1 MDRLETQGDRMS
13 KKLTCVVEGCEFK
26 FEAATEE
33 SLLQKVGEHAATEHG
48 VKEVPPELLAKVK
61 AAIRES

>member
-1 MDRLETQGDRMS
+1 MS
-13 KKLTCVVEGCEFK
+13 KKLTCVVEGCEYK
-26 FEAATEE
+26 VEAPTEE
-33 SLLQKVGEHAATEHG
+33 ALLKKVGGHAAADHG

>member
-1 MDRLETQGDRMS
+1 MS

-33 SLLQKVGEHAATEHG
+33 SLLQKVGEHAAAEHG

>member
-1 MDRLETQGDRMS
+1 MS

-26 FEAATEE
+26 FEEPTEE
-33 SLLQKVGEHAATEHG
+33 RILEKVARHADHDHG

-61 AAIRES
+61 AAIRTS

>member
-1 MDRLETQGDRMS
+1 MS

-33 SLLQKVGEHAATEHG
+33 GLLKKVGEHAAADHG
-48 VKEVPPELLAKVK
+48 VKEVPPELLVKVK
-61 AAIRES
+61 EAIREA